1 MPVRAWAEPYDSR
14 MALAMF
20 DMLQNERPMT
30 ATEVVRRQTAAFN
43 RLRRSHERII
53 AEAFRLE
60 VHLLRAA
67 AAA

>member
-1 MPVRAWAEPYDSR
+1 